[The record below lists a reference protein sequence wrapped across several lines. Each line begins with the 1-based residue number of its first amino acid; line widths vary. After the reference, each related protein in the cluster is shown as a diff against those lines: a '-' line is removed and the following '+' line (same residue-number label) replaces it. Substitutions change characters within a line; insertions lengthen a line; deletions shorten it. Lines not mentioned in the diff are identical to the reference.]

1 MNGSEM
7 LEKLHARC
15 ENKIDF
21 KSEWENGTG
30 YLDGAV
36 HMQLKGADGTVYA
49 SVDDHQRK
57 IILVKTCFGNVVV
70 FQRYKDGAHGAVV
83 GNVPSELRTW
93 LPTGA
98 WSADAL
104 EMNTNTYQEPSL
116 NIGIRLNVLRRDFD
130 RIGYKTLQTVN
141 GTPMKKVMVL
151 LGNSTDTDGITISE
165 GIVVREDKNGH
176 SFAIALPY
184 GVCIATNIVE
194 KVNETDEYYYS
205 TSSLPLSATNL
216 KYRTAIE
223 NMYGVPY
230 SDELLLAMRS
240 VKTLKTFIRSKQEAM
255 KYISERCEF
264 IND

>member
-7 LEKLHARC
+7 LEKIYARC
-15 ENKIDF
+15 ENKIEF
-21 KSEWENGTG
+21 KSEWANGTG

-36 HMQLKGADGTVYA
+36 SEKLDGVDGTVYI
-49 SVDDHQRK
+49 SIDDRQRK

-70 FQRYKDGAHGAVV
+70 FQRYSNGEHGAVV
-83 GNVPSELRTW
+83 GNVPRELRTW

-104 EMNTNTYQEPSL
+104 EMNVNTYMDTGC
-116 NIGIRLNVLRRDFD
+116 NIGVRLNAMRIAFD

-151 LGNSTDTDGITISE
+151 LGNATDTDGITVSE
-165 GIVVREDKNGH
+165 GIIVREDANGY

-184 GVCIATNIVE
+184 GVCMATNVVE

-205 TSSLPLSATNL
+205 TSSLPLSDTNL
-216 KYRTAIE
+216 RYRTAIE
-223 NMYGVPY
+223 NNYGVSY
-230 SDELLLAMRS
+230 NEALISAMRS
-240 VKTLKTFIRSKQEAM
+240 VKTLKTNIRSKREAM
-255 KYISERCEF
+255 EYISERCEF